1 MFHDAYKY
9 INNYVNITPHAGMYD
24 TLLKFKST
32 RNEPE
37 GFLHKDYVSF
47 LGYHR
52 ANGVI
57 EQYYEG
63 DNWGPLP
70 AISDSFAL
78 GFNQRLTMKF
88 CPYGATTAG
97 TVANQA
103 DMTAFLQSGFF
114 KWSIFGLEHDRFRS
128 ISGQKRDF
136 VPKT

>member
-1 MFHDAYKY
+1 MR
-9 INNYVNITPHAGMYD
+9 D

-37 GFLHKDYVSF
+37 GFLHQDYVSF

-52 ANGVI
+52 ANGII

-70 AISDSFAL
+70 ALPDSFAL
-78 GFNQRLTMKF
+78 SFNRQFTVLF
-88 CPYGATTAG
+88 CPYGGTTAG

-103 DMTAFLQSGFF
+103 DMTEFLQSGFF
-114 KWSIFGLEHDRFRS
+114 ECRIF
-128 ISGQKRDF
+128 
-136 VPKT
+136 